1 MYSSASSDNKP
12 VARYGIH
19 VNVIFSTSL
28 WVSRYKLKE
37 CTETTT
43 SSECKRTIAV
53 EDIKVKKP
61 PKGWE
66 KKAVTIGEDGAR
78 ALSITD
84 DVAGAPELGKKRK
97 GVDASAKALQVKSL
111 TDGQLKRIAAMVPA
125 MRSMGHQNKIKDFI

>member
-1 MYSSASSDNKP
+1 M
-12 VARYGIH
+12 
-19 VNVIFSTSL
+19 

-37 CTETTT
+37 VTETTT
-43 SSECKRTIAV
+43 SSESKRTIAA

-61 PKGWE
+61 AKGWE

-97 GVDASAKALQVKSL
+97 GADASEVASARALQVKLL
-111 TDGQLKRIAAMVPA
+111 TEGQPKRIEGNERPR
-125 MRSMGHQNKIKDFI
+125 RSITYND